1 MTAKIISV
9 TMQKGGVGKT
19 TTAQNIGIELA
30 RRGKRVLLVDID
42 PQANLTIGLGVDLGE
57 KVALEKAEEKIPE
70 NSILEVLLNTEL
82 DPSFAIMPLREICET
97 LFLLPARFD
106 LALAELEL
114 AGQIGREFLLRDALT
129 HVIDQYDY
137 IIIDSPP
144 TLGLFALN
152 ALMAGNTLIV
162 PVQTHVYAY
171 KSLPV
176 LEAILK
182 RIKKHNPTL
191 SIAGILLTMYDS
203 RTTLS
208 QLITLRVREEYE
220 QLVFDTVIPLNT
232 HLAESPVSGKGISAY
247 SPKAAGA
254 RAYKKLIDEIER
266 RYEKR

>member
-1 MTAKIISV
+1 
-9 TMQKGGVGKT
+9 MQKGGVGKT
-19 TTAQNIGIELA
+19 TTAQNVGIELA

-57 KVALEKAEEKIPE
+57 EVSLEKEDAKIPE

-82 DPSFAIMPLREICET
+82 DPTFAIMPLTAFNEYLHLI
-97 LFLLPARFD
+97 PARFD

-114 AGQIGREFLLRDALT
+114 AGQIGREFLLRDALA
-129 HVIDQYDY
+129 HVQNRYDY

-152 ALMAGNTLIV
+152 ALMAASTLLV

-182 RIKKHNPTL
+182 RIKKHNPALT
-191 SIAGILLTMYDS
+191 IKGILLTMYNA
-203 RTTLS
+203 RTNLS
-208 QLITLRVREEYE
+208 QLITLRVREEYQ
-220 QLVFDTVIPLNT
+220 QLVFDTIIPLNT
-232 HLAESPVSGKGISAY
+232 QLAESPATGKGISAY
-247 SPKAAGA
+247 SPRAVSAT
-254 RAYKKLIDEIER
+254 AYKKLTDEIVA
-266 RYEKR
+266 RYEKG